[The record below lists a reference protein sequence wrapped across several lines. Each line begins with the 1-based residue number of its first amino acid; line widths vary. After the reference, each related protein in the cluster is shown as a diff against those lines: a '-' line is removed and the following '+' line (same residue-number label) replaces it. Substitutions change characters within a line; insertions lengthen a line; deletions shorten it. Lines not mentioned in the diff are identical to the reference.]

1 MFRCMS
7 STNCQ
12 SLLDVVLASSSLCT
26 RKELLNQP
34 EASSAETEAKNKSCY
49 RTNPKNPQRR

>member
-12 SLLDVVLASSSLCT
+12 SLLDVDLAGSSLCT

-34 EASSAETEAKNKSCY
+34 EASSAETEAKTESYY
-49 RTNPKNPQRR
+49 RTNPKNPQKR